1 MTVISCLFVA
11 GEICATKRKEMAT
24 TTLNQSISTTY
35 TKSAASPSLFKKFID
50 WCKGQEQNRLLWLG
64 IILAGHG
71 CILTPLTV
79 LAVLLAGTN
88 ITLFVLAL
96 VAMGMSLVSNLA
108 AMPTKI
114 TIPVFA
120 LSVLID
126 LGIIISCV
134 AMGFD
139 ISTTYI

>member
-1 MTVISCLFVA
+1 M
-11 GEICATKRKEMAT
+11 KMAT
-24 TTLNQSISTTY
+24 TTFNETIAAAYTEKNTSIS
-35 TKSAASPSLFKKFID
+35 PVGKFFA

-79 LAVLLAGTN
+79 MAVLLAGTN
-88 ITLFVLAL
+88 MVLFVLAIA
-96 VAMGMSLVSNLA
+96 AMGMSLVTNLA

-114 TIPVFA
+114 TIPVFL

-126 LGIIISCV
+126 IAIAISCV
-134 AMGFD
+134 AIGFD
-139 ISTTYI
+139 ITTTYI